1 MAGAPIANSSREI
14 KPGDD
19 STTRLLKLLP
29 AEITGAY
36 IAVRTICGP
45 ENHTNDV
52 YIGSFA
58 FIILIISPVF
68 MRWALKMRNGIQ
80 IAFLVFT
87 YVVWVANIEIE
98 RISQHEQQFRDFGD
112 NIAPWVG
119 SFVHFILAAAFIKG
133 MTVIWA
139 ILLSPLV
146 FSDIARTKPP
156 EEPAKSDD
164 PAK

>member
-1 MAGAPIANSSREI
+1 MADAPIANSSREI

-19 STTRLLKLLP
+19 FTTRLLKLLP

-36 IAVRTICGP
+36 IAIRTICGP
-45 ENHTNDV
+45 ESHSNDL

-58 FIILIISPVF
+58 LIILAISPFF

-80 IAFLVFT
+80 ITFLVFT
-87 YVVWVANIEIE
+87 YIVWVTNIEIE
-98 RISQHEQQFRDFGD
+98 RIGQHEQQFHEFGD
-112 NIAPWVG
+112 SISPWVG

-146 FSDIARTKPP
+146 FSEIAQTKPP
-156 EEPAKSDD
+156 ENPPK
-164 PAK
+164 